1 MTLLEVTVATAMG
14 VTVAAAATVSIA
26 DQVKRAR
33 AVDAAKAALHPH
45 MVARDRALALR
56 SCVETVLVPPRG
68 VSFTPPSDGLSGGG
82 VCPPPTPC
90 AAFPSE
96 AQRSTPRVAVVEW
109 TSCED
114 NAFMNAVSFFD
125 LDGDVTV
132 TPYDS
137 EDERAVFG
145 PDGGLSHARPR
156 RVLSSIVIPCLPRPQ
171 IGAGASGGAVSTS
184 PSGSTCR
191 PPPPPAFPPD
201 ISFTATTYFGAA
213 EAYRI
218 AARAGA
224 SQSSSSE
231 QATSPF

>member
-1 MTLLEVTVATAMG
+1 MTLLEVTVATVMG

-26 DQVKRAR
+26 DQVRRAR

-45 MVARDRALALR
+45 TVARDRALALR
-56 SCVETVLVPPRG
+56 SCVETVLVPPLG
-68 VSFTPPSDGLSGGG
+68 ATFTPPSDGLSDGE

-114 NAFMNAVSFFD
+114 DAFMTAVSFFD
-125 LDGDVTV
+125 LDGDITV

-145 PDGGLSHARPR
+145 PDGGLTDARPR
-156 RVLSSIVIPCLPRPQ
+156 RVSTIIVTPCFPLPGFDRGVPPRPDG
-171 IGAGASGGAVSTS
+171 GAGT
-184 PSGSTCR
+184 GSCR
-191 PPPPPAFPPD
+191 PPKPPVAAPD

-224 SQSSSSE
+224 SQASSSE